1 MNIKSKLLN
10 QAALAALLNLSR
22 QTFRGKLVGSNG
34 NKPFNDAEINAIKQ
48 LIKKDLKL

>member
-10 QAALAALLNLSR
+10 HSAIAALLNLSR
-22 QTFRGKLVGSNG
+22 QTFRGKLAGSNS
-34 NKPFNDAEINAIKQ
+34 NKPFNEAEINVIKQ